1 MVVWGTDGSTAILDK
16 FDFRIAL
23 SKSMLL
29 RRRASMRDKAG
40 FPKRTISISLY
51 IVPSSGCS
59 SFAHSAFRNHMVSLK
74 HWYVL
79 RSKPQ
84 KEDVLCMEV
93 SVRGH
98 EVYYPTL
105 NVQPV
110 NPRSKSKR
118 PFFPGYLFI
127 NVDLDEVGLSAFRWM
142 PYSIGLVCFGGE
154 PAIVHEALIQ
164 SLSRRVDELNQE
176 GFSQKSA
183 FQHGDPVR
191 ITEGPFMG
199 YEAIFDE
206 MISAGD
212 RVKVL
217 LEFLSGRHTRLE
229 LGASI
234 LEQV

>member
-1 MVVWGTDGSTAILDK
+1 ME
-16 FDFRIAL
+16 
-23 SKSMLL
+23 
-29 RRRASMRDKAG
+29 
-40 FPKRTISISLY
+40 
-51 IVPSSGCS
+51 
-59 SFAHSAFRNHMVSLK
+59 SLK

-84 KEDVLCMEV
+84 KEDVLCIEV

-110 NPRSKSKR
+110 NPRAKCKR

-127 NVDLDEVGLSAFRWM
+127 NVDLDEIGLSTFRWM

-154 PAIVHEALIQ
+154 PAIMHETLIH
-164 SLSRRVDELNQE
+164 SIIRRVEKLNKA
-176 GFSQKSA
+176 GLFHKCA
-183 FQHGDPVR
+183 FQRGDPVR

-217 LEFLSGRHTRLE
+217 LEFLSGRNARLE
-229 LGASI
+229 LRESI
-234 LEQV
+234 LESL

>member
-1 MVVWGTDGSTAILDK
+1 
-16 FDFRIAL
+16 
-23 SKSMLL
+23 
-29 RRRASMRDKAG
+29 
-40 FPKRTISISLY
+40 
-51 IVPSSGCS
+51 
-59 SFAHSAFRNHMVSLK
+59 MVSLK

-164 SLSRRVDELNQE
+164 SLNRRVEKLNKA
-176 GFSQKSA
+176 GLFHKSA
-183 FQHGDPVR
+183 FQSGDSVR
-191 ITEGPFMG
+191 VTEGPFEG
-199 YEAIFDE
+199 YTAIFDE
-206 MISAGD
+206 MISGGD

-217 LEFLSGRHTRLE
+217 LEFLSGRHARLE

-234 LEQV
+234 LERL